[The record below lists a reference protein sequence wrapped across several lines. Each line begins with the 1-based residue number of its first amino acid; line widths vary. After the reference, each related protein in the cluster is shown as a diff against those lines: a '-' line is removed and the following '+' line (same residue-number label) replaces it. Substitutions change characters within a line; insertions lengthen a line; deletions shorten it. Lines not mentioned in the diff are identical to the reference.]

1 MVDAKLIGQR
11 LTALRIKAKK
21 TGREVSKACKIS
33 RSALTMYETGMRIPR
48 DEVKIRLADFYKTR
62 VEDIFFAQ

>member
-1 MVDAKLIGQR
+1 MIDAKIIGQR
-11 LTALRIKAKK
+11 LADLRSQANK
-21 TGREVSKACKIS
+21 TGEEVSEACEIS

-48 DEVKIRLADFYKTR
+48 DEVKVRLAKFYNMR